1 MCLVQF
7 ILCLSYLAS
16 STWSIAILCLS
27 WQRQKSTFF
36 QTWRLSARP
45 NFASSANFF
54 VSNAW
59 NLHWKLCRVHWLIL
73 RQLLMLASGLKS
85 CNEISILDRYAEPTQ
100 NLPFIGFLR
109 IPVYGESHFDRMS
122 ILGTLTHIATAL
134 CFYMHIAHFY
144 KSFFAKFNL
153 VWKSISDCQEY

>member
-36 QTWRLSARP
+36 STWRFSARP
-45 NFASSANFF
+45 NFASSAKKKI
-54 VSNAW
+54 VSNAL
-59 NLHWKLCRVHWLIL
+59 NLHWNLCSVHWFIS
-73 RQLLMLASGLKS
+73 RHLLMLASGLKS

-134 CFYMHIAHFY
+134 CFYMHIAHSY
-144 KSFFAKFNL
+144 KSFFAEFNFL
-153 VWKSISDCQEY
+153 WKSKE